1 MTQGLRTFF
10 ISLVLLCSN
19 LSAISFSALA
29 TEDII
34 SLRVIGMRNADE
46 AMARVKQSISS
57 ANFQKAGQEAS
68 KISLWAENLLSFFPA
83 GSGAS
88 VTNLSA
94 ASDSIWEKTD
104 LFERIVKTKQL
115 TAKKMVYASKG
126 RDLNKLAQAFEEAR
140 IVCES
145 CHEKFRN

>member
-19 LSAISFSALA
+19 LFVINFTTLA

-34 SLRVIGMRNADE
+34 SLRVVGMRNADE
-46 AMARVKQSISS
+46 AMAQIKQSISS

-94 ASDSIWEKTD
+94 ASDAIWEKTD
-104 LFERIVKTKQL
+104 LFQRIVQNKQL
-115 TAKKMVYASKG
+115 TAKKMVSASKG
-126 RDLNKLAQAFEEAR
+126 SDLDKLAQAFEEAR
-140 IVCES
+140 MVCES

>member
-1 MTQGLRTFF
+1 MNQGLRTSF
-10 ISLVLLCSN
+10 ISLVLLYSN
-19 LSAISFSALA
+19 LFAISFSALA

-68 KISLWAENLLSFFPA
+68 KISLWAENLLYFFPA

-94 ASDSIWEKTD
+94 ASDAIWEKTD

-115 TAKKMVYASKG
+115 TAKKMVSASKG
-126 RDLNKLAQAFEEAR
+126 SDLNKLAQAFEEAR